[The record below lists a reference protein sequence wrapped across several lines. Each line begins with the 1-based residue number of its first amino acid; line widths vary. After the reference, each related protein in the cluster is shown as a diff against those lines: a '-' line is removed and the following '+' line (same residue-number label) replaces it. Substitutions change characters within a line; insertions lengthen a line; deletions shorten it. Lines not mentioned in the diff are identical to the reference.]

1 MSVRQMFFGQKAQDI
16 EEKQANPI
24 SQRFY
29 LLRSVEENVETELTL
44 IESSLN
50 SFFWKKSLG
59 DVAD

>member
-50 SFFWKKSLG
+50 SFFLEKK
-59 DVAD
+59 V